1 MYVVKEDSAENMS
14 VFKKDDLE
22 KRVEVLEKQVK
33 ELYKIIGKPPKVEEE
48 KEVNEEDEYCIIS

>member
-1 MYVVKEDSAENMS
+1 MS

-22 KRVEVLEKQVK
+22 KRVEVLEKKVK

-48 KEVNEEDEYCIIS
+48 VVNEEDEYCVIS